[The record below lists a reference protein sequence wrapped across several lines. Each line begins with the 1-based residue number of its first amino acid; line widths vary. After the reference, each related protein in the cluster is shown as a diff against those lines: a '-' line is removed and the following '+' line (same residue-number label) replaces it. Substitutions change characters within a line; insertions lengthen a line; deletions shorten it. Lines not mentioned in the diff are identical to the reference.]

1 MQQMQNWFPLV
12 GRVLIGL
19 LFLAGAMKFMNIAG
33 TTGYIESVGLPMAS
47 VLFWLSTL
55 LEVGAA
61 IALIIGFKTRL
72 AAWALFV
79 YTGLTIVFF
88 HNNLA
93 EQMQMTMALKNLA
106 IMGGLLYVIM
116 WEAGMHKS
124 SDQTPQM

>member
-1 MQQMQNWFPLV
+1 MQQMQKWFPLV

-33 TTGYIESVGLPMAS
+33 TTAYIASVGLPMAS
-47 VLFWLSTL
+47 ALFWLSTL

-61 IALIIGFKTRL
+61 LALIFGFKTRL

-116 WEAGMHKS
+116 WEAGLKKDAPMA
-124 SDQTPQM
+124 